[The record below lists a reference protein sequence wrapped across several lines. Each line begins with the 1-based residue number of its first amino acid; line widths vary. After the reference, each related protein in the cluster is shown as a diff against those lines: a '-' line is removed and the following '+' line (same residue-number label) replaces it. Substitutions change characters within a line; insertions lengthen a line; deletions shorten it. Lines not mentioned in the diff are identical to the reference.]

1 MRYFV
6 VFQKANIPNCMN
18 IFTRAKI
25 SSASVNVSRSA
36 SRLKT
41 GIRHMRREA
50 LYALMRLQ
58 RRTKA
63 FTACGRI
70 MKPAA

>member
-1 MRYFV
+1 MAFFILQTNVCGRTSRE
-6 VFQKANIPNCMN
+6 N
-18 IFTRAKI
+18 IF
-25 SSASVNVSRSA
+25 SVSVNASLSS

-41 GIRHMRREA
+41 GIRRIMRREA

-70 MKPAA
+70 MRLDV